1 MSYHCCYKIPMKR
14 NDHSDIHSR
23 EHLRHLTRVLWIDQ
37 QIRADRYPN
46 SPSIASHFEISNK
59 TAQRTIDFMR
69 DQLRMPIE
77 YLAERRGWYYTEPHY
92 GLPAIE
98 LTEGDLVTILL
109 TEKLARQYCGT
120 AIGRQVETAFGKV
133 LKALTSAVSVEL
145 QSLSDAYT
153 FEAGVTTDLDPD
165 LFSRLG
171 QAVREVKTVEMDYFT
186 ASRGELTQRRVDPL
200 HLRNS
205 RGEWYLIAWDH
216 KRRDVRDFLVSRI
229 RRLDVTNQQFAQPEA
244 FDLAQYLSGGFG
256 MIRGKEPIHVE
267 IIFDEYQARW
277 IRELSPFHATEERE
291 ELPDGRLVLRM
302 NVTALDGVKRFVLQY
317 GAQATVVSPPQLRD
331 QIRAEIDLMSKIY
344 GGIQS

>member
-1 MSYHCCYKIPMKR
+1 MKR

-23 EHLRHLTRVLWIDQ
+23 EHLRHLTRVFWIDQ

-46 SPSIASHFEISNK
+46 APSIASHFEISNK

-77 YLAERRGWYYTEPHY
+77 YRAERRGWYYTEPHY

-109 TEKLARQYCGT
+109 TEKLARQYRGT

-133 LKALTSAVSVEL
+133 LNALTNAVSVEL

-153 FEAGVTTDLDPD
+153 FEAGVTTDLDSD
-165 LFSRLG
+165 LFTRLG

-186 ASRGELTQRRVDPL
+186 TSRGELTQRRVDPL

-216 KRRDVRDFLVSRI
+216 MRCEVRDFLVSRI
-229 RRLDVTNQQFAQPEA
+229 RRLDVTNQQFAKPDA
-244 FDLAQYLSGGFG
+244 FDLAQYLNGGFG
-256 MIRGKEPIHVE
+256 MIRGQDQHRIE
-267 IIFDEYQARW
+267 IVFDEYQSRW
-277 IRELSPFHATEERE
+277 IRELSQFHPTEERE
-291 ELPDGRLVLRM
+291 ELPDGRLILRM
-302 NVTALDGVKRFVLQY
+302 VVTALDGVKRFVLQY
-317 GAQATVVSPPQLRD
+317 GRNATVISPPQLRE
-331 QIRAEIDLMSKIY
+331 ILRSEIDAMSQLY
-344 GGIQS
+344 